1 MFKVYIG
8 TDEYLYENPVR
19 LETLSF
25 KYTGPFYAAKVNNR
39 LRELSYEINSDSIVE
54 FLDYTYYDSTR
65 IYATSMR
72 YLISMAFER
81 VYPHIQIKFSNSIS
95 MGIYG
100 KAVND
105 TLTPEMIQN
114 VIKEMHLLIENNFP
128 IVRKKSSI
136 AKTKKIYTELGYL
149 DKVETL
155 NYRKE
160 RVNIYECDGY
170 MNYMYGYMIPSTGYL
185 TEFELFYYSP
195 GFLVRYPRIEE
206 KGQIPEFSDSPGFL
220 RVLNKAEQWAINC
233 EADMIYKMNRKIEAN
248 KQVEFVNMCETK
260 HNNQLCELGDIIS
273 KDIDNIRLIAI
284 AGPSSSGKTT
294 FSRRLEIE
302 LLTRGIK
309 PLMISIDNYYLPAS
323 QVPID
328 EFGEPD
334 LEHVKALDLT
344 LFNQNITGLV
354 NGEFVSLPTYD
365 FKDKIRK
372 FTEPIQI
379 TRHTP
384 IIIEGI
390 HALNDLLTEFIPS
403 DQKFKIY
410 ISPFAQINIDY
421 QNPINLTDLRL
432 LRRIVR
438 DLQFRN
444 TSPEKTL
451 SMWPSVR
458 RGEYKWIYPFIENA
472 NYIYNSE
479 LTYELCVLKKY
490 ALNALKQIPY
500 DSEYFIQSNR
510 LIKFL
515 KYFKEIDQYLVPCN
529 SLLREFIGHS
539 VFEH

>member
-1 MFKVYIG
+1 MLKIQVGEQTFTYDKP
-8 TDEYLYENPVR
+8 LR
-19 LETLSF
+19 LENLAKELPGT
-25 KYTGPFYAAKVNNR
+25 FYAAKVNNR
-39 LRELSYEINSDSIVE
+39 LRELTYVIDRNANVE
-54 FLDYTYYDSTR
+54 FLDFTNHDATK

-72 YLISMAFER
+72 YLVTMAFER
-81 VYPHIQIKFSNSIS
+81 VYPNLQIKFSNSIS

-100 KAVND
+100 KAINGVI
-105 TLTPEMIQN
+105 TAGMIDN
-114 VIKEMHLLIENNFP
+114 IIKEMRLLIAMDYP
-128 IVRKKSSI
+128 IIRKKETI
-136 AKTKKIYTELGYL
+136 ANAKKYYRSKNYM

-155 NYRKE
+155 KYRKE
-160 RVNIYECDGY
+160 IVNIYECDNY
-170 MNYMYGYMIPSTGYL
+170 KNYMYGYMVPSTGYMG
-185 TEFELFYYSP
+185 EFELFYYSP

-220 RVLNKAEQWAINC
+220 RVLNRAEQWAINC
-233 EADMIYKMNRKIEAN
+233 DSDMIYKMNQKIEQN

-309 PLMISIDNYYLPAS
+309 PKMISIDNYYLPVEKA
-323 QVPID
+323 PID
-328 EFGEPD
+328 EFGLPD
-334 LEHVKALDLT
+334 LEHVNALDLE
-344 LFNQNITGLV
+344 LFNRNITDLI
-354 NGEFVSLPTYD
+354 NGEPVALPFFD
-365 FKDKIRK
+365 FKSHRRG
-372 FTEPIQI
+372 FLEPITI
-379 TRHTP
+379 SAHNP

-403 DQKFKIY
+403 SQKFKVY
-410 ISPFAQINIDY
+410 ISPLSQINIDY
-421 QNPINLTDLRL
+421 NNPINLTDIRL

-438 DLQFRN
+438 DLQFRS

-451 SMWPSVR
+451 SMWASVR
-458 RGEYKWIYPFIENA
+458 RGEYKWIYPFIESA

-479 LTYELCVLKKY
+479 LTYELCVLKRY
-490 ALNALKQIPY
+490 AMKALLQIPN
-500 DSEYFIQSNR
+500 DSEYFIAANR

-515 KYFKEIDQYLVPCN
+515 KYFREINQYLVPCN
-529 SLLREFIGHS
+529 SLLREFIGGS